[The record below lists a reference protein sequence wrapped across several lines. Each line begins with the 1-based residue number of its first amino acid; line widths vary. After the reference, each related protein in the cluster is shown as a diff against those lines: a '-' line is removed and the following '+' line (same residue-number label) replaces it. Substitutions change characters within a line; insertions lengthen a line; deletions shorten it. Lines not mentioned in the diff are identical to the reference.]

1 MHLEAEVYRL
11 VLGGFGL
18 VALCTLAVLVYL
30 FWRSRHR
37 AILWFGGQLLFLSGA
52 FWFFFQALCF
62 PYDPQFPMYSE
73 EQSINIACAGLL
85 WALSMLCML
94 FGIYRLLRKG
104 PVSHQ
109 F

>member
-37 AILWFGGQLLFLSGA
+37 AILWFGGQLALSVR
-52 FWFFFQALCF
+52 
-62 PYDPQFPMYSE
+62 
-73 EQSINIACAGLL
+73 GLL
-85 WALSMLCML
+85 VL
-94 FGIYRLLRKG
+94 FPG
-104 PVSHQ
+104 PLFSL
-109 F
+109 